1 MVFKLSEDKI
11 WFPDAELADEDG
23 LLAIG
28 GDLFA
33 VTPFAMLGGF
43 DKSYVTTKYA
53 IKGIL
58 KADLPIEGIDVGKI
72 SKTKTKHRHL

>member
-1 MVFKLSEDKI
+1 LWGPFEK
-11 WFPDAELADEDG
+11 F
-23 LLAIG
+23 AIG

-43 DKSYVTTKYA
+43 DKSYGTTKYA

-72 SKTKTKHRHL
+72 SKITTGFSIEK